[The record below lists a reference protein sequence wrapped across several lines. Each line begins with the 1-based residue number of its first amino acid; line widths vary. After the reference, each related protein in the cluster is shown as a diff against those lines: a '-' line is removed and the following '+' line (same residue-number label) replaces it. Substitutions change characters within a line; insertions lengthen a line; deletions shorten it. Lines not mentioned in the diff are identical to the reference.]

1 MWNKQ
6 LLNSYN
12 IITGRQ
18 GWLQGRPKLLFIL
31 YAFNQSMKQEGK
43 DKSPYM
49 NKNAFHKPA
58 TLKEQRNGNEE
69 GYFDGVDHQHD
80 S

>member
-1 MWNKQ
+1 
-6 LLNSYN
+6 
-12 IITGRQ
+12 
-18 GWLQGRPKLLFIL
+18 
-31 YAFNQSMKQEGK
+31 
-43 DKSPYM
+43 M